1 MSQGSFQVLSSP
13 LSSNLTFA
21 CVLSLPSPSSSH
33 SSETAVVS
41 TATDLS
47 TLPSLVTVLKSVP
60 NAFSGGI
67 EVASSEHGLPPK
79 PPSFGGK
86 KWRPV
91 PGEEVPHD
99 ENAYWPMVMVK

>member
-1 MSQGSFQVLSSP
+1 MSCCGRPVCLGVCGWFRSFPP
-13 LSSNLTFA
+13 LY
-21 CVLSLPSPSSSH
+21 SLPSPS

-67 EVASSEHGLPPK
+67 EVASSAKGLPPK
-79 PPSFGGK
+79 PPAFGGK
-86 KWRPV
+86 KWRPTA
-91 PGEEVPHD
+91 GDEVPHD